1 MDFEAS
7 FTPQDTLLEKWEAC
21 FNDILSFLSKDNH
34 VKDKNVKK
42 IIEKLS
48 TDVGISESKLRLSF
62 FLTLFSFLLFLFLLF

>member
-62 FLTLFSFLLFLFLLF
+62 FF